1 MDDSQSDTLN
11 LLDFINAKCN
21 EDDAIEN
28 KKLIYLYAKC
38 IRNAIVSTYDEQ
50 KDINYSLSCSDLI
63 SNIFKIIY
71 KYSLNIKLTI
81 FMCERCTL
89 LFNEYLNIS
98 NSYGSDKVNLLD
110 VKQFIINKSIGP
122 IITNNNNPNVLNE
135 HSLTMII
142 LKNLLSKAA
151 IKKVR
156 EDHECVFNLND
167 FLENITCILVNSISN
182 IYQLGYDNFIQNKID
197 NLFTHDILDFPREVN
212 LLKIYF
218 EVFLY
223 CHNSQKLDYTTS
235 KTIAEKTIVNRI
247 NFIDQNI
254 ELNDFFNCSEPIH
267 DKYFFLNLI
276 NEIKTS
282 LT

>member
-21 EDDAIEN
+21 DEEAIEN

-122 IITNNNNPNVLNE
+122 IITNNKNKNVLNE
-135 HSLTMII
+135 CNFTMTL
-142 LKNLLSKAA
+142 LKNLLCKSA
-151 IKKVR
+151 IKQIR
-156 EDHECVFNLND
+156 EDKECIYNLGD
-167 FLENITCILVNSISN
+167 FLENITCILVNSIYN
-182 IYQLGYDNFIQNKID
+182 ISLLGYETFIQSKIEKVIRLD
-197 NLFTHDILDFPREVN
+197 VMDFPREIN
-212 LLKIYF
+212 LIKIYF
-218 EVFLY
+218 EIFLY
-223 CHNSQKLDYTTS
+223 CHNQLKLSYKNS
-235 KTIAEKTIVNRI
+235 KITAENTLLNSIS
-247 NFIDQNI
+247 FIDQNI
-254 ELNDFFNCSEPIH
+254 ELNDFFNCNEPIH
-267 DKYFFLNLI
+267 DKFFFLQLMSNIKNNL
-276 NEIKTS
+276 T
-282 LT
+282 